1 MTQAGV
7 LVYKVNEDA
16 TDPLVFWLTEEWSS
30 LRDLANH
37 CSSTAYAGIAAR

>member
-16 TDPLVFWLTEEWSS
+16 RDPLIFWLTEEWSS
-30 LRDLANH
+30 SRDLTNH
-37 CSSTAYAGIAAR
+37 CSSTAYSDIAAR